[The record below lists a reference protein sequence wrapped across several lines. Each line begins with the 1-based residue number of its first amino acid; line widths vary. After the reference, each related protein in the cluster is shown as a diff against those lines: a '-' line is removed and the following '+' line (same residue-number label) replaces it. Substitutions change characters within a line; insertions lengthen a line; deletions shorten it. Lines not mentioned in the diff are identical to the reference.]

1 MSNRP
6 QTLDDWSAY
15 VRNLSGK
22 RLFSQVVNANTQ
34 GFAREL
40 VDEGTMTMADV
51 EKLMLIFVRQLR
63 ATGTKVPS
71 GGGFNLVNMALTDP
85 IARKG
90 PTMSE
95 EEADLPESMY
105 EAPPV
110 DDLDSFLMSAAF
122 ED

>member
-6 QTLDDWSAY
+6 QTLDDWAVY

-40 VDEGTMTMADV
+40 VAEGTMTMASV
-51 EKLMLIFVRQLR
+51 EKLMLLFVRQLR

-71 GGGFNLVNMALTDP
+71 GGGFDLVTMALTDP

-95 EEADLPESMY
+95 EEADLLEVGY

-110 DDLDSFLMSAAF
+110 DDMDSFLLSAAF

>member
-51 EKLMLIFVRQLR
+51 EKLDDVLAELQRRFGSGVK
-63 ATGTKVPS
+63 ATG
-71 GGGFNLVNMALTDP
+71 
-85 IARKG
+85 
-90 PTMSE
+90 
-95 EEADLPESMY
+95 
-105 EAPPV
+105 
-110 DDLDSFLMSAAF
+110 
-122 ED
+122 